1 MISTVIT
8 YLYIIFLLMDVQG
21 NEIEMRIKRV
31 KFTKMDAI
39 LYKIEYSTCTGFF
52 LRELL
57 KYISGK

>member
-1 MISTVIT
+1 
-8 YLYIIFLLMDVQG
+8 MDVQG